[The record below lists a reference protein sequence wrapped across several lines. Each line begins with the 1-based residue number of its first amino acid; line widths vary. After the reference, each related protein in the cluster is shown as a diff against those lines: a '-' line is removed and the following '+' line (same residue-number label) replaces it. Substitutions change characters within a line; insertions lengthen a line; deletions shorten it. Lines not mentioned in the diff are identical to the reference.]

1 MSALLLGGEN
11 TSTRGNRHHHCSN
24 MSSPIRIQCR
34 PPSASSADS
43 GSSDVHEGGGVSALT
58 AALRDSTQSL
68 DELTIGSLPSH
79 LKRGNP
85 RTTRSAAPGMNTASA
100 RLGVSLP
107 VPRAP
112 FLSARMKKT
121 TNDIP
126 EMVLPES
133 AVGTDS
139 ATASTPQQ
147 YGSLRERNF
156 HHPGQYGG
164 AASSMSK
171 NMSNYQLDSGGHN
184 STLSQS
190 LTAFD
195 LMSRHLHSKKDGHD
209 LKARAKPLERIDS
222 SSLRHSSSMRDSG
235 LSASLTA
242 MNLLQGEGKSQ
253 GQTSHCSSNPNHGIS
268 HHNEADLAEDEGTE
282 ASGDGA
288 DSDMCFEFDD

>member
-1 MSALLLGGEN
+1 L
-11 TSTRGNRHHHCSN
+11 STRSNRHHHCSN

-43 GSSDVHEGGGVSALT
+43 GSSDVDEVGGGGVSALT
-58 AALRDSTQSL
+58 AALRDSSHSL
-68 DELTIGSLPSH
+68 EELTIGSLPSH
-79 LKRGNP
+79 LKRGNT

-121 TNDIP
+121 TDDIP

-133 AVGTDS
+133 AVGIDS

-156 HHPGQYGG
+156 HHPGQHGG
-164 AASSMSK
+164 TASSLST
-171 NMSNYQLDSGGHN
+171 NNSIYQLGAESAGQH

-195 LMSRHLHSKKDGHD
+195 LMSRHLHNRKDD
-209 LKARAKPLERIDS
+209 NKLTARAKPLERIDS
-222 SSLRHSSSMRDSG
+222 TSRRDSG
-235 LSASLTA
+235 LSTSLTA
-242 MNLLQGEGKSQ
+242 MSLLQGGGKSQ
-253 GQTSHCSSNPNHGIS
+253 EQTSYCSSNANAGRS
-268 HHNEADLAEDEGTE
+268 HHHGPDLAEDEGTE